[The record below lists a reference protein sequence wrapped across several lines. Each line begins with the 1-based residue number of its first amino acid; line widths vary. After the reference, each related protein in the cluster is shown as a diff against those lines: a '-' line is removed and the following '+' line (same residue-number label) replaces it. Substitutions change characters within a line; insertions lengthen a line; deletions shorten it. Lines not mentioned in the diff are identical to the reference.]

1 VPLVHVKKQHAQ
13 FFIIILNNY
22 IFSAANN
29 VKSKEMLLSLR
40 LFLKNVMINLKQ
52 IKQ

>member
-1 VPLVHVKKQHAQ
+1 MLIAGVRD
-13 FFIIILNNY
+13 FCFIMCRCLNNY

-40 LFLKNVMINLKQ
+40 LILKNVMINLKQ